1 MARSHAIWVVMQTWH
16 TKPPEPLAAFT
27 VKHECVSWLDRRSE
41 AARRDLKLY
50 YMLDN
55 PSDYRQ
61 EPTVTELDLDEFLKE
76 GKAKDERARTADEIW
91 RASFRDSVSSRVTR

>member
-1 MARSHAIWVVMQTWH
+1 MARSHAIWVVTNPAKVAQVG
-16 TKPPEPLAAFT
+16 PLACFT
-27 VKHECVSWLDRRSE
+27 VKHECVSWLDRHY
-41 AARRDLKLY
+41 AAGLKLFY
-50 YMLDN
+50 CADN

-91 RASFRDSVSSRVTR
+91 RASFRSSVSSHVTR